1 MSKDKEYKDALEKEL
16 EKCFP
21 WDKEHISMRD
31 YFAAHALATMQNDSS
46 NFPELAAKDAYK
58 IADAMIEARK
68 K

>member
-1 MSKDKEYKDALEKEL
+1 MSKDKEYEDALEKEL
-16 EKCFP
+16 EKHFP

-46 NFPELAAKDAYK
+46 NFAELAAKDAYK
-58 IADAMIEARK
+58 IADAMIKARK